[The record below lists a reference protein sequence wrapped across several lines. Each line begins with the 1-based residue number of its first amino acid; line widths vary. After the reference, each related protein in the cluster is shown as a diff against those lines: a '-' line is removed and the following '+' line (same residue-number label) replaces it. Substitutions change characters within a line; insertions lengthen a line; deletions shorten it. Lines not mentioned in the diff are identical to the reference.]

1 MQVLDEC
8 QAALGW
14 LEEKKGLQETMKK
27 TDDPVLVTADIKK
40 KEETLTRVAE
50 PILNKPPPK
59 KVKHLVGPLVCY
71 PSWGCLHF
79 CLSGCVCK
87 AAIQDRTGWWREAHV
102 GIWANCD
109 SQTSVIDMSL
119 HT

>member
-59 KVKHLVGPLVCY
+59 KVQHVVLSPGRCVR
-71 PSWGCLHF
+71 GCLHC
-79 CLSGCVCK
+79 CLCLLRSN
-87 AAIQDRTGWWREAHV
+87 T
-102 GIWANCD
+102 
-109 SQTSVIDMSL
+109 
-119 HT
+119 

>member
-59 KVKHLVGPLVCY
+59 KVQHLV
-71 PSWGCLHF
+71 
-79 CLSGCVCK
+79 
-87 AAIQDRTGWWREAHV
+87 
-102 GIWANCD
+102 
-109 SQTSVIDMSL
+109 
-119 HT
+119 